1 GGRVLLIDDDAAE
14 RAQVTAR
21 LEASGYGVLAVS
33 SGEEGLRLMREHPFD
48 AVVLDLVMPGLSGL
62 EVLRAAR
69 ADGRLTHLPFVVLS
83 AMYMTRAERA
93 VLGPGVAGVVR
104 KGDVSGD
111 ELLRAVERAL
121 SAAPGE
127 AYPTGD
133 RHV

>member
-1 GGRVLLIDDDAAE
+1 MLLIDDDDAE
-14 RAQVTAR
+14 RVQVTAR
-21 LEASGYGVLAVS
+21 LEASGYAVLPVS
-33 SGEEGLRLMREHPFD
+33 SGEEGLRLMRQHPFD

-121 SAAPGE
+121 SAAPADGH
-127 AYPTGD
+127 PTGD